1 MDEPVQVNPTMT
13 TSAAEKPGNVKKV
26 QKKNTGP
33 CLSSASVSGYRS
45 YKNTDCSDSGS
56 DSGDQAFP
64 WRQNQ
69 ESVAAELGIMG
80 MEGSVSMSSRQSE
93 TYNYVLARKMMER
106 EEGLQSTLERGQ
118 DQREKSC
125 LKRKL
130 GPRAEMALKGIKS
143 VSFCI
148 TFRSRVASKFSIYR
162 VFCSLGY
169 LKLITLVS
177 VEKLFSPC
185 FVKNMISVSLHV
197 LFVQE
202 IFREENQK
210 EYNNKKSAKKR
221 RKRIVAKKMKQAI
234 STLNP
239 REHDD
244 VS

>member
-1 MDEPVQVNPTMT
+1 
-13 TSAAEKPGNVKKV
+13 EKWRVMETEDGELSLRCAVSCF
-26 QKKNTGP
+26 QSTGP

-130 GPRAEMALKGIKS
+130 GPRAEMPFIHISTEWMQKLLKIQTDKKKTIK
-143 VSFCI
+143 
-148 TFRSRVASKFSIYR
+148 
-162 VFCSLGY
+162 
-169 LKLITLVS
+169 
-177 VEKLFSPC
+177 PC
-185 FVKNMISVSLHV
+185 FRSVSLHV